1 MTASAHR
8 ADPRIT
14 PLPRLAGKV
23 AIVTGAAQGIGA
35 ATARLF
41 AAHGA
46 KVVIN
51 VLEDNAAARE
61 TLDAIGTADA
71 MLFQADVTDTAA
83 IARMVDATVQRFGP
97 PDVLVNNAGI
107 NVFNDPLALSDDEW
121 SRCFEVDLKG
131 AWNCAKAVL
140 PHMLAGKAGS
150 IVNIASVHG
159 HKIIPNC
166 FPYPVAKHGLIGL
179 TRALGIQYAAQGVRV
194 NSISPGLILTAIA
207 EAGFAAAADPAAEK
221 KRQADILPTKR
232 IGEPD
237 EVAYTAL
244 FLASDEARFINAT
257 DILIDGGRSQLY
269 HE

>member
-1 MTASAHR
+1 MNAALKP
-8 ADPRIT
+8 DPRTT

-23 AIVTGAAQGIGA
+23 AIVTGATQGIGA
-35 ATARLF
+35 ATAALF

-46 KVVIN
+46 KIILN
-51 VLEDNAAARE
+51 VLEDNAQARATLAALN
-61 TLDAIGTADA
+61 TDDA
-71 MLFQADVTDTAA
+71 MLVEADVTDPAA
-83 IARMVDATVQRFGP
+83 IARMVEAATERFGA

-107 NVFNDPLALSDDEW
+107 NVFNDPLQLSDEDW
-121 SRCFEVDLKG
+121 TRCFEVDLKG

-140 PHMLAGKAGS
+140 PGMLGLGRGS

-159 HKIIPNC
+159 HKIIPHC

-179 TRALGIQYAAQGVRV
+179 TKALGLEYAAQGIRV

-207 EAGFAAAADPAAEK
+207 EAGFAAAPDPAAERR
-221 KRQADILPTKR
+221 RQEQILPTKR

-244 FLASDEARFINAT
+244 FLATDEARFINAA
-257 DILIDGGRSQLY
+257 DIRIDGGRSQLY